1 MACIS
6 TRPSLESPLADP
18 QAIQVEQLQA
28 QLATLANDNRKLRRI
43 NGALIERV
51 ESGASRRDDSYA
63 AFQHSVVLAEQ
74 VRERTDALN
83 QAMAEL
89 KASNQLLSDAR
100 LRAETAHQYLVDAIE
115 SISDAF
121 VLFDKDQ
128 RILLFN
134 SRFKSFWASSRTR
147 ISCGMHLREIRRLA
161 QRTGLIVEEQRSRD
175 NEHSLYRLQDG
186 SWVQVS
192 ERPTREGGLVIL
204 YTDITEVKI
213 SETMRR
219 EQALAQKSRL
229 LQRAVDNLSQGMAMV
244 SAEGTLEL
252 WNHRFLELCGL
263 APIEAHRPFG
273 EVMEDSELALLTP
286 ASQDAEGRPIQQL
299 EQRLFDGRMLEVRT
313 HPLPAGG
320 FVNTF
325 TDITER
331 YRHAEAIG
339 ESERWIRLITDHV
352 PALIAYLS
360 ADLVYE
366 FTNKVYE
373 QWYHWPTAGMLGK
386 TLREVH
392 SAEHCRGLAPYAER
406 ALSGESVTFEGAET
420 NINGQE
426 RYMLRSYVPNCLA
439 NGEVVGI
446 FVLIRDITESRRTA
460 EALHQAYQN
469 LEQRVR
475 ERTAE
480 LTSLNG
486 QLHREI
492 DERSQVEVRL
502 REAKREAEQATLS
515 KTKFLAA
522 VSHDLLQPLN
532 AARLFT
538 SALLER
544 REPGSSPALVR
555 NISNSLEDVENLL
568 GTLVDI
574 SKLDAG
580 VIKPDVAPFAVSE
593 LLEHLAVEFRQA
605 ASNAGLSLHFVA
617 CSALVNSDVQ
627 LLARIL
633 RNLLSNAI
641 RYTAGGRILLGCRRQ
656 RQSLSIEVWDTG
668 MGIAEDKLGEIFQE
682 FKRGDMQRANQDRG
696 LGLGLAI
703 VDKIALMLGHRIRV
717 TSILGRG
724 SRFAIEVPLA
734 THAPKPRIQT
744 LDSSQQL
751 LERLH
756 GARVWVV
763 DNDAAI
769 CAGMRTLLEGWGC
782 QVVTALSEDD
792 LARQVDNFHAEVDLL
807 IADYHLDNDHN
818 GVEVVATINARRG
831 TPLPALM
838 ITANHSSEL
847 KQQMRELGHT
857 LMHKPVRPMKLKTA
871 MSHLLERAWHLPSAA
886 QRSED

>member
-1 MACIS
+1 MQAADQAARIAQ
-6 TRPSLESPLADP
+6 LES
-18 QAIQVEQLQA
+18 
-28 QLATLANDNRKLRRI
+28 DNHKLRRI
-43 NGALIERV
+43 NAALIERV
-51 ESGASRRDDSYA
+51 ESSAARRDDAYA

-83 QAMAEL
+83 QAMSEL

-100 LRAETAHQYLVDAIE
+100 LRAETAHQHLVDAIE

-121 VLFDKDQ
+121 VLFDKEQ
-128 RILLFN
+128 RIVLFN
-134 SRFKSFWASSRTR
+134 SRFKSFWAHSRARIISGTR
-147 ISCGMHLREIRRLA
+147 LSEIKRLA
-161 QRTGLIVEEQRSRD
+161 ESTGLIVEEQRSSD

-186 SWVQVS
+186 RWVQVS

-204 YTDITEVKI
+204 YTDITELKV

-244 SAEGTLEL
+244 GAEGTLEL

-263 APIEAHRPFG
+263 APIQAHRPFA
-273 EVMEDSELALLTP
+273 EVMADSELALLTP
-286 ASQDAEGRPIQQL
+286 QTRDANGRPVREL

-313 HPLPAGG
+313 HALPTGG

-331 YRHAEAIG
+331 YRHAEALA

-352 PALIAYLS
+352 PALIAYLN
-360 ADLVYE
+360 AELVYE

-373 QWYHWPTAGMLGK
+373 EWYRWPRGGMLGQR
-386 TLREVH
+386 LREVH
-392 SAEHCRGLAPYAER
+392 SEEHWRRLEPYVER
-406 ALSGESVTFEGAET
+406 ALSGESVTFEVAET
-420 NINGQE
+420 NLNGQE
-426 RYMLRSYVPNCLA
+426 RYMLRSYVPNRLA

-446 FVLIRDITESRRTA
+446 FVLIRDITERRRTA
-460 EALHQAYQN
+460 EALHLAYQN

-480 LTSLNG
+480 LTQLND
-486 QLHREI
+486 QLLREI
-492 DERSQVEVRL
+492 GERSQVELRL
-502 REAKREAEQATLS
+502 REAKREAEQANLS

-538 SALLER
+538 SALQEQ
-544 REPGSSPALVR
+544 REQAVSTALVR
-555 NISNSLEDVENLL
+555 NISNSLDDVESLL

-580 VIKPDVAPFAVSE
+580 VIKPDIAPFAVAE
-593 LLEHLAVEFRQA
+593 LLDNLAVEFRQA
-605 ASNAGLSLHFVA
+605 AASEGLSLHFVPS
-617 CSALVNSDVQ
+617 SALVRSDIQ

-641 RYTAGGRILLGCRRQ
+641 RYTPSGRVLLGCRRH
-656 RQSLSIEVWDTG
+656 RQSLSIEVWDSG
-668 MGIAEDKLGEIFQE
+668 IGIADDKLKEIFQE
-682 FKRGDMQRANQDRG
+682 FKRGDSQRPKQDRG

-703 VDKIALMLGHRIRV
+703 VDKIAGMLGHRIQVR
-717 TSILGRG
+717 SRLGQG
-724 SRFAIEVPLA
+724 SRFCVEVPLA
-734 THAPKPRIQT
+734 KRAPRARVE
-744 LDSSQQL
+744 SSTPEML
-751 LERLH
+751 VERLR
-756 GARVWVV
+756 GSRVWVL

-782 QVVTALSEDD
+782 QVVTALSEED
-792 LARQVDNFHAEVDLL
+792 LARQVDNYHADADLL
-807 IADYHLDNDHN
+807 IADYHLDNGHN
-818 GVEVVATINARRG
+818 GVDAVASINARRG
-831 TPLPALM
+831 TALPALM
-838 ITANHSSEL
+838 ITANYSNEL
-847 KQQMRELGHT
+847 RQQMRELGHT
-857 LMHKPVRPMKLKTA
+857 LMHKPVRPMKLKAA
-871 MSHLLERAWHLPSAA
+871 MSHLIERGG
-886 QRSED
+886 